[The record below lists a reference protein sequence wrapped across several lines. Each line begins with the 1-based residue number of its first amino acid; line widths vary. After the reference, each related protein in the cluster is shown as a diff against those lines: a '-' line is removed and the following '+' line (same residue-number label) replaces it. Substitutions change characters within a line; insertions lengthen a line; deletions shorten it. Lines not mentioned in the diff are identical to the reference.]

1 MKINASPPPDW
12 MIMAYL
18 LYDLALLL
26 SSLVLVPY
34 YLIRGLRYGKS
45 RHGIRERLGFFKPE
59 QLARLD
65 RRQVIWVHAVSVG
78 ETRAA
83 VPLLRGLRRKYPD
96 ACLVISSVTETGRA
110 VARQIPEVD
119 VCLFFP
125 FDLSW
130 AVRRALRLVNPSII
144 LIVETEI
151 WPNFVRIA
159 HQNQIPIMLVNG
171 RFSDRSF
178 PRYFT
183 LKRFLKPLLQMF
195 SAFCMQTAHD
205 ARRARRVGAS
215 ADKVMVSG
223 NLKFDVV
230 SSLESLSPPQDLR
243 REYHLP
249 AEVPVWVA
257 GSTHAGEEAIVA
269 DVCRQ
274 LQADHIDQILVLVPR
289 HPERARNIGEELN
302 TLGIHWVL
310 RSEIGR
316 YDTLLQAGDVL
327 LVDSIGEMLNFYS
340 VADLVFVGGS
350 LVPVGGHNLL
360 EASLL
365 NKPVLFGPHMQN
377 FKEIASLV
385 LDSQA
390 GVQVEDGPQLK
401 ENIELLLKSPELRLD
416 MGARGFDL
424 LAEHAGAT
432 EKTLQEIARHW
443 DKTGD

>member
-1 MKINASPPPDW
+1 MKINVSPPPDW

-65 RRQVIWVHAVSVG
+65 RRHVIWIHAVSVG

-159 HQNQIPIMLVNG
+159 HQNRIPIMLVNG

-205 ARRARRVGAS
+205 ARRARRVGAP
-215 ADKVMVSG
+215 ADKVLVSG

-230 SSLESLSPPQDLR
+230 SSLESLAPPQALR
-243 REYHLP
+243 RKYHLP
-249 AEVPVWVA
+249 ADVPLWVA
-257 GSTHAGEEAIVA
+257 GSTHAGEEVIVA

-274 LQADHIDQILVLVPR
+274 LQADHLDQILVLVPR
-289 HPERARNIGEELN
+289 HPERARSIGEELN
-302 TLGIHWVL
+302 ALGIHWVL
-310 RSEIGR
+310 RSEIARYGR
-316 YDTLLQAGDVL
+316 LLQAGDVL

-390 GVQVEDGPQLK
+390 GVQIEDGQQLK

-416 MGARGFDL
+416 MGAQGFDL

-443 DKTGD
+443 DETGD